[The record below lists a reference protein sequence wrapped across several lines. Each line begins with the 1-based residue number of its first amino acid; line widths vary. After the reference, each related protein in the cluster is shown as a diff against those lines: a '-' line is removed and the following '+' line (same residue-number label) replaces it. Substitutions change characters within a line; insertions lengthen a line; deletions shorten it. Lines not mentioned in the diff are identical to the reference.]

1 MYFTKDFLWG
11 GAIAAN
17 QAEGAW
23 DIDGKGPSIVDV
35 APNGIGIF
43 SNVDFEMDPEKYY
56 PSHEAIDFYHR
67 YEEDLDLMKE
77 LGLKCFRTSIAWTRI
92 FPTGEEE
99 EPNEKGLE
107 FYDKLFDA
115 MLEREIIPV
124 VTISHYET
132 PLHLINKFNGWESK
146 EMIPLFEKYCRVIFN
161 RYKNKVK
168 YWLTFN
174 EMNTIH
180 RIPYASGA
188 IRLRGSIDD
197 ELNIIY
203 QASHNMF
210 VANAIANKLCEEI
223 IPDAKIGIM
232 LALSGVY
239 PYTCKPEDVFG
250 SYQLRRRSLLYADV
264 MIRGEYPAY
273 FNRIV
278 KEKKLSL
285 DITTKELE
293 IISQYPSK
301 MLAFSYYRTNTYED
315 GMPIIGDT
323 GGIGTRGNPYLP
335 QTEWGWEVDPL
346 GLRYVCNELTDRYN
360 VPLFIVENGLGCID
374 EISENGEIHDN
385 ARIDYLNQHLIQ
397 LSEAIEDGCDIIGYT
412 WWGPIDIVSAG
423 TGEMKK
429 RYGFIYVDKDNQGL
443 GTLERKKKDSFYCYK
458 KIIETNGSILNQ
470 FKDTKI
476 NKSM

>member
-1 MYFTKDFLWG
+1 MAQFTENFLWG

-23 DIDGKGPSIVDV
+23 NKEGKGLSLVDV
-35 APNGIGIF
+35 ATNGIGIF
-43 SNVDFEMDPEKYY
+43 SSIDDFVDPEKYY

-99 EPNEKGLE
+99 IPNESGLA

-115 MLEREIIPV
+115 MNERGITPV

-132 PLHLINKFNGWESK
+132 PLNLINKYNGWESK
-146 EMIPLFEKYCRVIFN
+146 EMIPLFEKYCKVIFV
-161 RYKNKVK
+161 RYKDKVK

-188 IRLRGSIDD
+188 IRLRGDVSE

-210 VANAIANKLCEEI
+210 VANALANKLCKEI
-223 IPDAKIGIM
+223 IPDAKIGVM

-264 MIRGEYPAY
+264 MIKGRYPSYFDRIIDENDLNLKINEDELELIAEYPSG
-273 FNRIV
+273 
-278 KEKKLSL
+278 L
-285 DITTKELE
+285 
-293 IISQYPSK
+293 
-301 MLAFSYYRTNTYED
+301 LAFSYYRTNTYED

-335 QTEWGWEVDPL
+335 QTEWGWEIDPL
-346 GLRYVCNELTDRYN
+346 GLRYVCNELTDRYD
-360 VPLFIVENGLGCID
+360 VPLFIVENGLGGVD
-374 EISENGEIHDN
+374 EISEDGKIHDS
-385 ARIDYLNQHLIQ
+385 ARIDYLNQHLLQ
-397 LSEAIEDGCDIIGYT
+397 LSEAIKDGCDIIGYT

-429 RYGFIYVDKDNQGL
+429 RYGFVYVDKDNEGN
-443 GTLERKKKDSFYCYK
+443 GTLERSKKDSFYWYK
-458 KIIETNGSILNQ
+458 KIIETNGEVL
-470 FKDTKI
+470 K
-476 NKSM
+476 